1 MAMKYNTFGLLL
13 VILFAVGQVNAQQIG
28 VGQEQLPPGQP
39 VISDANQTVIA
50 PLPATDQNNNLY
62 SHLTANH
69 WDSKSD
75 VEPLSLA
82 IAAMERPKGPCS
94 DILGKGENCPKDWY
108 LDQRVRIM
116 SHPKPRGVLT
126 TTRYEAIEFFNNI
139 KEEYDTLQLK
149 EPRAYNN
156 SATFEPSAGYEVTLG
171 HFLGIDS
178 DNREQY
184 FEFTYYGLNSWSG
197 KYAVNLNRRLIDAT
211 SGVTYGNVN
220 STLPIEVSGFNR
232 ADHHR
237 YEYSSSFD
245 NFELNARI
253 TQRSRKDQL
262 VLHPNG
268 QWRREPNTGIY
279 TSTLCG
285 IRGFSF
291 DEHWKW
297 LSEGIIEGEG
307 GGAVGGSYTIR
318 TRNDLF
324 GLQMGYNID
333 WRKKAVT
340 LGVGCKGALFVNS
353 SSQRSVLT
361 SFGASNDPIVDND
374 YNVNSSSYA
383 NSRDI
388 AALGEVNFSLDYQL
402 SQNLTFKAD
411 YDMMLVSGVA
421 LAPEQIEIDPIL
433 TNRVG
438 NGGILFMQSMSLG
451 LEINW

>member
-1 MAMKYNTFGLLL
+1 MAMKYNIFGLLL
-13 VILFAVGQVNAQQIG
+13 VILLAVGQVNAQQIG
-28 VGQEQLPPGQP
+28 VGQEQLLPGQP
-39 VISDANQTVIA
+39 VISDANQTGLA
-50 PLPATDQNNNLY
+50 PLPAIAKEKEEVEPDQYINLY

-75 VEPLSLA
+75 VEPLSVAVNAL
-82 IAAMERPKGPCS
+82 ERPKGPCT
-94 DILGKGENCPKDWY
+94 DVLGKGENCPKDWY

-116 SHPKPRGVLT
+116 SHPKPKGVLT
-126 TTRYEAIEFFNNI
+126 TTRFEEIEYYDSTQQKYITLEFN
-139 KEEYDTLQLK
+139 
-149 EPRAYNN
+149 EPRAYSN
-156 SATFEPSAGYEVTLG
+156 SPTFEPSASYEITLG

-184 FEFTYYGLNSWSG
+184 VEFTYYGLNSWSG
-197 KYAVNLNRRLIDAT
+197 KYAVNLNRRLTDAT
-211 SGVTYGNVN
+211 SGVTYGNVD
-220 STLPIEVSGFNR
+220 STFPTEVSGFNR

-253 TQRSRKDQL
+253 TQRSRKDRL

-279 TSTLCG
+279 TSTLFG

-297 LSEGIIEGEG
+297 LSEGTIEGTG
-307 GGAVGGSYTIR
+307 GGDVGGSYTIR

-333 WRKKAVT
+333 WRQKAVT

-353 SSQRSVLT
+353 SAQSSETL
-361 SFGASNDPIVDND
+361 ILWC
-374 YNVNSSSYA
+374 NV
-383 NSRDI
+383 RPDC
-388 AALGEVNFSLDYQL
+388 
-402 SQNLTFKAD
+402 
-411 YDMMLVSGVA
+411 
-421 LAPEQIEIDPIL
+421 
-433 TNRVG
+433 
-438 NGGILFMQSMSLG
+438 
-451 LEINW
+451 